1 MLPHR
6 LQIPQR
12 SARCTIRWKSAQ
24 IRLSVN
30 VSALQIN
37 EGFGG
42 VVERILK
49 QTGFPPQQL
58 ELEITESALI
68 GDTEV
73 IIAFLERW
81 KALGVRIAVDD
92 FGTGYSSLGYLS
104 RLPVD
109 RLKLDQSLIRR
120 ITVDARSAIV
130 MRSILS
136 LAAEL
141 GLDVIAEG
149 VETELQLQMLTDMGC
164 PQAQGYLL
172 GRPMPVK
179 LAQASMRKPWGD
191 RRAPVL
197 EGLCMA
203 AENSHDH

>member
-1 MLPHR
+1 MALCVTVSR
-6 LQIPQR
+6 
-12 SARCTIRWKSAQ
+12 AT
-24 IRLSVN
+24 LSVN

-37 EGFGG
+37 ERFGD
-42 VVERILK
+42 VVERCLK
-49 QTGFPPQQL
+49 QTGFPSQQL

-68 GDTEV
+68 DDTET
-73 IIAFLERW
+73 IITYLERW

-109 RLKLDQSLIRR
+109 RLKLDQSLTHR
-120 ITVDARSAIV
+120 ITVDTRSAIV

-141 GLDVIAEG
+141 GLGVIAEG

-164 PQAQGYLL
+164 PQAQGYLF
-172 GRPMPVK
+172 GRPMPLK

-197 EGLCMA
+197 EGLCPA
-203 AENSHDH
+203 AGDCHDH